1 MSDEYTRPPP
11 LLTKPRPN
19 VIIRYCVEPGQCDL
33 RGTVTEYAA
42 NEQMWQTNHPRS
54 PSEYNG
60 TAIDDLRA
68 WATITERIYL
78 WDCEIVMLS
87 RFVALSVSLTQ
98 KVSLFQTPCG

>member
-1 MSDEYTRPPP
+1 
-11 LLTKPRPN
+11 
-19 VIIRYCVEPGQCDL
+19 
-33 RGTVTEYAA
+33 
-42 NEQMWQTNHPRS
+42 MWQTNHPRP

-78 WDCEIVMLS
+78 WDCEIVILS

-98 KVSLFQTPCG
+98 KSITISDSTNFNNLAQPFPNWYTL

>member
-42 NEQMWQTNHPRS
+42 NEQMWQTNHPRP

-60 TAIDDLRA
+60 TAIDDLVSPTAASTVSRA
-68 WATITERIYL
+68 P
-78 WDCEIVMLS
+78 V
-87 RFVALSVSLTQ
+87 
-98 KVSLFQTPCG
+98 